1 MSASPKILLRTL
13 LLVALGF
20 AAYWLLSLDPDAPS
34 DIDWDANRQNLPD
47 ISALEQRIE
56 TNLFG
61 DEAEGTEGMSADI
74 DEVVNHSAMEIKLE
88 GLTKN
93 ITTTRQPTDKELAAF
108 YAEHK
113 AQYRESSRFSF
124 KQIVF
129 SRAKHGGQARL
140 KAMQALQA
148 LQALQGISETEPQGD
163 QSTLAERYF
172 SATSTRIDD
181 EFGNNFAQKLF
192 ELVNE
197 GDLPCWAGPI
207 ASGHGVHLVCIE
219 NASLGVIPKL
229 EGVRSQVINDWR
241 FSVVEEN

>member
-1 MSASPKILLRTL
+1 MTASRKILLWAL
-13 LLVALGF
+13 LLIALGF
-20 AAYWLLSLDPDAPS
+20 ASYWLLLSDPDAPS

-56 TNLFG
+56 TSLFG
-61 DEAEGTEGMSADI
+61 EEAEGTEGMSADI
-74 DEVVNHSAMEIKLE
+74 DAVVDRSAMEVKLE

-93 ITTTRQPTDKELAAF
+93 VTTTRQPTEKELAAF
-108 YAEHK
+108 YAEHR

-124 KQIVF
+124 KQIIF

-140 KAMQALQA
+140 KAMQALQE
-148 LQALQGISETEPQGD
+148 ISETEPQGD

-172 SATSTRIDD
+172 SATSTRIDE

-192 ELVNE
+192 ELVKE

-219 NASLGVIPKL
+219 SASLGAIPEL
-229 EGVRSQVINDWR
+229 EEVRSQVINDWR
-241 FSVVEEN
+241 FSVVEEE

>member
-1 MSASPKILLRTL
+1 MSASPKILIPTL
-13 LLVALGF
+13 LLIALGF
-20 AAYWLLSLDPDAPS
+20 AAYWLLTLDPDAPS

-47 ISALEQRIE
+47 ISALEHRIE

-93 ITTTRQPTDKELAAF
+93 ITTTRQPTDKELATF

-129 SRAKHGGQARL
+129 STAKHGGQARL
-140 KAMQALQA
+140 KAMQALQE
-148 LQALQGISETEPQGD
+148 ISETEPQGD

-192 ELVNE
+192 ELVKE

-219 NASLGVIPKL
+219 NAILGTVPDL
-229 EGVRSQVINDWR
+229 ALVRSQVINDWR
-241 FSVVEEN
+241 FSVVKEAKP

>member
-1 MSASPKILLRTL
+1 MTALPKILLRTL
-13 LLVALGF
+13 LLIALGF
-20 AAYWLLSLDPDAPS
+20 GAYWLLSLDPDGPS

-47 ISALEQRIE
+47 IGALEQRIE

-61 DEAEGTEGMSADI
+61 DEAEGTQGMSADI

-93 ITTTRQPTDKELAAF
+93 ITTTRQPTEKELTAF
-108 YAEHK
+108 YADHS

-124 KQIVF
+124 KQVVF

-140 KAMQALQA
+140 KAM
-148 LQALQGISETEPQGD
+148 QALQGISETEPQGD

-172 SATSTRIDD
+172 SATSTKIDD

-192 ELVNE
+192 ELVKE

-219 NASLGVIPKL
+219 NASLGAIPEL
-229 EGVRSQVINDWR
+229 EEVRSQVINDWR
-241 FSVVEEN
+241 FSVVEQY